1 MDIGGIDGIDGMD
14 DIGGIC
20 GVCSVWG
27 MGGRCGFGLRLGILL
42 GMGFDSLI
50 STTTASDNRK
60 VFATDAA
67 CSKQHLTTCPSLDSS
82 FNMSITIHINI
93 TSALVF

>member
-1 MDIGGIDGIDGMD
+1 MDIGGIEGMD

-20 GVCSVWG
+20 GVWG
-27 MGGRCGFGLRLGILL
+27 MGGRGGFGLRLGILL

-82 FNMSITIHINI
+82 FNMHEYNNPHIHN
-93 TSALVF
+93 